1 MTHWIDADV
10 VCPYYKA
17 SQPNRIRCEGV
28 AARSNINLTFED
40 TKKQEE
46 YMTGYCCDIRNYYK
60 CLICETLNRKYGVND
75 EI

>member
-1 MTHWIDADV
+1 MTRWIDADV

-28 AARSNINLTFED
+28 EAKSNINLTFED
-40 TKKQEE
+40 TKKQAE
-46 YMTGYCCDIRNYYK
+46 YMGVYCTNIHNYYK
-60 CLICETLNRKYGVND
+60 CLICYTLNRKYGVKD